1 MLEVVELEVT
11 RGEVWVAV
19 VIKCVVDVLAAPEVG
34 SEGQVDMR
42 EVSGAI
48 VSVKE
53 EGEDISNVNTVTAL
67 VRELKLVA

>member
-1 MLEVVELEVT
+1 MKVVELEVT
-11 RGEVWVAV
+11 RGEVWVAMV
-19 VIKCVVDVLAAPEVG
+19 TKCVVDVPAAPEVG

-53 EGEDISNVNTVTAL
+53 EEEDISNVNPVTAL
-67 VRELKLVA
+67 VKELKLVA